1 MTNEGVPDGL
11 PVLSRGKHRSA
22 RKGACFMEM
31 ASVLANE
38 PWTDH
43 PRCTDPLLAELARQV
58 NDHTS
63 DAARGELAPMIPW
76 VIDLHSN
83 GFAWDVTVTAAI
95 AGAAIP
101 HARSDLQRA
110 LAGGLVRCRQLADL
124 LGLPADR
131 IDDALDLVPDA
142 RDWAWRHAD
151 GSAITQRQLRRRTAP
166 SVVRCA
172 VRGVA
177 TGSPDPDE
185 PLRLLLGAA
194 IEAAWQASPRPDVTA
209 EQRPG
214 AHPAPRG

>member
-1 MTNEGVPDGL
+1 MTTTGVPDGL

-38 PWTDH
+38 PWSAH
-43 PRCTDPLLAELARQV
+43 PRCTDPLLA
-58 NDHTS
+58 
-63 DAARGELAPMIPW
+63 ELAPMIPW
-76 VIDLHSN
+76 VIDLHSS
-83 GFAWDVTVTAAI
+83 GFAWDVSVTAAI
-95 AGAAIP
+95 ATAAIP
-101 HARSDLQRA
+101 HARRDLQRA

-124 LGLPADR
+124 LGLETEQ
-131 IDDALDLVPDA
+131 IDAALDRVPEA

-177 TGSPDPDE
+177 TGSPDPDT
-185 PLRLLLGAA
+185 PLRELLAAA
-194 IEAAWQASPRPDVTA
+194 IEAAWQATPRPVVTA